1 MPLERLKKLN
11 TKESLWL
18 YVIHILIETPMHA
31 YALKKVV
38 ETKFKFKTGNM
49 TVYKV
54 LYLLARDGY
63 VVKQK
68 KGRKVIYSVTE
79 KGVSALDDAK
89 NFYKNQVERL

>member
-18 YVIHILIETPMHA
+18 YVIHVLKETPMHA

-38 ETKFKFKTGNM
+38 ETKFGFKTGNM

-54 LYLLARDGY
+54 LYLLAKDGY

-68 KGRKVIYSVTE
+68 KGRRVVYSVTE
-79 KGVSALDDAK
+79 KGANALDDAK
-89 NFYKNQVERL
+89 DFYKNQVKRL

>member
-18 YVIHILIETPMHA
+18 YVIHVLKETPMHA
-31 YALKKVV
+31 YALKKEV
-38 ETKFKFKTGNM
+38 ETKFEFKTGNM

-68 KGRKVIYSVTE
+68 KGRKVVYSVTE
-79 KGVSALDDAK
+79 KGVCALDDAK
-89 NFYKNQVERL
+89 DFYKNQVERL